1 MSWSPATDPIC
12 TEPGACDPVD
22 LVISPI
28 EHDIGGLSVRRVL
41 PTKEAPAVGP
51 FVFFDQMGPAT
62 LPAESPLSVRP
73 HPHIGLSTLTW
84 MIEGSIMHRDSLGY
98 AQEIVPGA
106 VNWMTA
112 GAGVVHSERT
122 PERLRGRETR
132 LYGLQVWMAL
142 PSAHEETAPS
152 FQHYPAGDI
161 PIVEGEGWR
170 ASVVAGRAWGESSP
184 VTVFSPTLYADVE
197 AAAGAVL
204 AVEAEHEERAV
215 YVLEGAVEIGGK
227 SFEAGRM
234 LVLRPSAHVSLRARA
249 DARLVLI
256 GGEPLDGRRHKF
268 WNFVSS
274 SRARIDA
281 AKQAWREGRFP
292 KVPGDEEEF
301 IPLP

>member
-1 MSWSPATDPIC
+1 MSWSAATDPIC

-62 LPAESPLSVRP
+62 LAADSPLSVRP

-112 GAGVVHSERT
+112 GSGVVHSERT

-142 PSAHEETAPS
+142 PTAYEESAPS
-152 FQHYPAGDI
+152 FQHYPANQI

-170 ASVVAGRAWGESSP
+170 ASIVAGRAWEKTSP

-197 AAAGAVL
+197 ASAGATL
-204 AVEAEHEERAV
+204 TIDAEHQQRAV
-215 YVLEGAVEIGGK
+215 YVLEGSVEVGGK
-227 SFEAGRM
+227 TFDAGRM
-234 LVLRPSAHVSLRARA
+234 LVLRPALSVSVRTPAG
-249 DARLVLI
+249 ARLILI
-256 GGEPLDGRRHKF
+256 GGEPLDGPRHKF

-274 SRARIDA
+274 RRARIDA
-281 AKQAWREGRFP
+281 AKRDWREGRFP
-292 KVPGDEEEF
+292 KVPGDEDDF